1 MTSTNPH
8 ESDEALAVARRAAAA
23 MEYADEALRS
33 AGVRLLDV
41 SPGRSR
47 TAMTVE
53 KRHLNGHGLCHGGY
67 PFMLADCALAFAS
80 NSYGPSAVASSAD
93 ITFLRAGA
101 LGDELVADAQE
112 RGRTGRSGLYGI
124 TIRAA
129 DRVIVEFRGRT
140 RVVPGLPP
148 LPFVAEADAGV
159 AKKR

>member
-1 MTSTNPH
+1 MMSMNPGEPH
-8 ESDEALAVARRAAAA
+8 DALVVARRAAAA

-33 AGVRLLDV
+33 AGVRLVDV
-41 SPGRSR
+41 GPGRSR

-67 PFMLADCALAFAS
+67 LFMLADCALAFAS

-112 RGRTGRSGLYGI
+112 RGRTGRSGLYDI

-129 DRVIVEFRGRT
+129 DRVIAEFRGRT
-140 RVVPGLPP
+140 RVVPGLAPP
-148 LPFVAEADAGV
+148 PSVADADTAGET
-159 AKKR
+159 R